1 MTAQTILITLPEKIY
16 RRLEQKSHQTKRSLV
31 DEAVVAVAESLPGDE
46 QLPGTVTQELK
57 QLQWLTDDE
66 LWQAARL
73 TATDE
78 EAEQMQILLEKQQ
91 REGLTPVEQQHVEQL
106 SMFFNRIML
115 VRAEAAVL
123 LKKRGYDITHLLDI
137 A

>member
-16 RRLEQKSHQTKRSLV
+16 RRLEQKSNQTNRSLA

-46 QLPGTVTQELK
+46 QLPGTLTQELT
-57 QLQWLTDDE
+57 QLAWLTDNE

-78 EAEQMQILLEKQQ
+78 EAEQMQVLLEKQQ
-91 REGLTPVEQQHVEQL
+91 REGLTPVERQHVDQL
-106 SMFFNRIML
+106 SAFFNRIML
-115 VRAEAAVL
+115 VRAEASVL
-123 LKKRGYDITHLLDI
+123 LKKRGHDISHLFEVV
-137 A
+137 

>member
-1 MTAQTILITLPEKIY
+1 MTVQTILVTLPEKIY
-16 RRLEQKSHQTKRSLV
+16 RRLEQKSHQTKRSLA
-31 DEAVVAVAESLPGDE
+31 DEAVVTMAESLPGDE
-46 QLPGTVTQELK
+46 QLPGAVVHELK

-73 TATDE
+73 TATDD
-78 EAEQMQILLEKQQ
+78 EAEEMQILLERQQ
-91 REGLTPVEQQHVEQL
+91 REGLTPSERQKTEQL
-106 SMFFNRIML
+106 STFFNRIML

-123 LKKRGYDITHLLDI
+123 LKKRGHDITHLFDV